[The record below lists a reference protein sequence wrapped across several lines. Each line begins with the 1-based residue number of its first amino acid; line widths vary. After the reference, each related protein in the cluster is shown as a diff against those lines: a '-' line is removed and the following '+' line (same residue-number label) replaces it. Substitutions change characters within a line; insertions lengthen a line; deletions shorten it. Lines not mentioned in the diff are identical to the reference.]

1 MSNPTPAAPC
11 PSCADSVILI
21 VDDNE
26 QNVEL
31 LQAYLEPLGYTL
43 HAAHDG
49 LQAVRFVEA
58 ASPAPDLILLDVM
71 MPRMSGFEACR
82 AVKNNPATAHI
93 AILMVTALNESG
105 DLERAV
111 EAGTDDFLTKPV
123 ARTELITRVKTL
135 LRIAALRKAG
145 LEKDAVIH
153 DLEQRLA
160 EIRRFINAS
169 PAEKAAAAK
178 ELASKA

>member
-1 MSNPTPAAPC
+1 MSNTCPTKP
-11 PSCADSVILI
+11 ADSHILI
-21 VDDNE
+21 TDDNE

-43 HAAHDG
+43 HAASDG

-58 ASPAPDLILLDVM
+58 ANPAPDLILLDVM

-82 AVKNNPATAHI
+82 AIKNNPATAHI
-93 AILMVTALNESG
+93 AILMVTALNESS

-123 ARTELITRVKTL
+123 ARLELVARVKTL

-160 EIRRFINAS
+160 EVRQFVNAT
-169 PAEKAAAAK
+169 PEEKAAK
-178 ELASKA
+178 MQELASKR